1 MKVGK
6 LHCRKMRRL
15 LVKRGF
21 FLTEKPSSRVAEG
34 LVCIPFIKVL
44 SHWVNNLLKS
54 HINISQL
61 DPIPR
66 KMILKINPSSW
77 GGMPF
82 FILFHYFF
90 SQIFFLITVFKQHTK
105 QALFS
110 TDAEARGLIS
120 LTSTHLFAS
129 HRIHN
134 LWLYDLRVLCKN

>member
-21 FLTEKPSSRVAEG
+21 FLTEKPSSRVTEG

-61 DPIPR
+61 DPIPQ

-90 SQIFFLITVFKQHTK
+90 SDFFLNHRVQTAHKTSTVFNWCRSQGP
-105 QALFS
+105 
-110 TDAEARGLIS
+110 DIS
-120 LTSTHLFAS
+120 YQYSSF
-129 HRIHN
+129 
-134 LWLYDLRVLCKN
+134 CFP